1 MSSTLLI
8 VLLLI
13 LLDFGLASRVHGKS
27 FKGLNDLNESYILVG
42 SEVVLLAGLQTTPLG
57 DGYP

>member
-1 MSSTLLI
+1 MSNTLLI

-13 LLDFGLASRVHGKS
+13 LLDFGLAGINPVYM
-27 FKGLNDLNESYILVG
+27 GLNDLNESNILDG
-42 SEVVLLAGLQTTPLG
+42 SEVVLLAGLQTTPLW